1 MAEHN
6 GISGGS
12 INGYASFWGL
22 FSSGLS
28 SQSRRKTFLR
38 NARQTDE
45 LSCGLFLAGAIAT
58 IFRLKVLNL
67 AVSDDVR
74 A

>member
-1 MAEHN
+1 MAFLE
-6 GISGGS
+6 GPSMDMPRFG
-12 INGYASFWGL
+12 ASFHPP
-22 FSSGLS
+22 GLS